1 MVAVAVVIDDDG
13 DGDGD
18 GGAAVA
24 DGQRCSLLELQRGA
38 PQLEASGRR

>member
-1 MVAVAVVIDDDG
+1 MVAVAVVIDD